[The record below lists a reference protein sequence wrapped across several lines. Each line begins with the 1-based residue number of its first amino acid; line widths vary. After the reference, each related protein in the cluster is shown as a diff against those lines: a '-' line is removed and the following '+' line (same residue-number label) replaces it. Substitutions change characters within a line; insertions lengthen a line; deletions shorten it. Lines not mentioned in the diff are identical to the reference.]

1 MNISKFAKEVLTVFP
16 SIHAKLLKGQ
26 PTILKKGKI
35 TISQMMLLELVHAKR
50 ECKMSD
56 VSKALGV
63 TKSAV
68 TGITDRLLRMGLLRR
83 TRLRVDRR
91 IVKIRLRPKGI
102 DIANKL
108 KNYKLKM
115 IRRLFATISQK
126 ERTQYLD
133 ILKKIQKNIQKKEN
147 RTHE

>member
-1 MNISKFAKEVLTVFP
+1 MAIREFAKEVLTVFP
-16 SIHAKLLKGQ
+16 SIHAKVLKGQ
-26 PTILKKGKI
+26 PAVLKKGKI
-35 TISQMMLLELVHAKR
+35 TISQMVLLELVHAKK
-50 ECKMSD
+50 ECKMTD
-56 VSKALGV
+56 VSKVLGV

-68 TGITDRLLRMGLLRR
+68 TGLTDRLLSMGLLRR

-91 IVKIRLRPKGI
+91 IVKIRLTPKGI
-102 DIANKL
+102 NIANKL

>member
-1 MNISKFAKEVLTVFP
+1 MAIREFAKEVLTIFP
-16 SIHAKLLKGQ
+16 SIHAKVLKGQ
-26 PTILKKGKI
+26 PAILEKGKI
-35 TISQMMLLELVHAKR
+35 TISQMVLLELVHAKK
-50 ECKMSD
+50 ECKMTD
-56 VSKALGV
+56 VSKVLGV

-68 TGITDRLLRMGLLRR
+68 TGLTDRLLSMGLLRR

-91 IVKIRLRPKGI
+91 IVKIRLTPKGI
-102 DIANKL
+102 NIANKL

-115 IRRLFATISQK
+115 IRRLFVNISQK
-126 ERTQYLD
+126 ERAQYLG

>member
-1 MNISKFAKEVLTVFP
+1 MNIHKFAKEVLTIFP
-16 SIHAKLLKGQ
+16 PIYAKVLKGQ
-26 PTILKKGKI
+26 PAILKKGKI
-35 TISQMMLLELVHAKR
+35 TISQMVLLESLHAKK

-56 VSKALGV
+56 ASKVLGV

-91 IVKIRLRPKGI
+91 IVKIRLTPKGI
-102 DIANKL
+102 NIANKL

-126 ERTQYLD
+126 ERMQYLD
-133 ILKKIQKNIQKKEN
+133 ILKKIQKNIQKKGN
-147 RTHE
+147 RAHE